1 MQVTSIFTRSV
12 VVTLVFTMLAMVL
25 TLQPVGAKDSLTY
38 KTDFSGEELFRG
50 IFFLQGDVV
59 NYIPELKKVKD
70 SVPDAKEPEGEVLK
84 FMDSIILAMNEID
97 PAYFKKLENAIYSKN
112 PNQIKSELEYGAEL
126 LVKTDL
132 IPLGEHADIDKNAGE
147 ALCAVYVLWSVSIG
161 IVSIALE
168 VAVGVE
174 VYVVVAVEYWW
185 PNSASNNV
193 NSLSGERLI
202 SSLAVN
208 L

>member
-1 MQVTSIFTRSV
+1 MQVTSIFKRSV
-12 VVTLVFTMLAMVL
+12 VVTLVFTMLAMVM
-25 TLQPVGAKDSLTY
+25 TLQPVGAKGSLTN

-70 SVPDAKEPEGEVLK
+70 SLPEAKEPEGEALK
-84 FMDSIILAMNEID
+84 FMDSVILAMNELD
-97 PAYFKKLENAIYSKN
+97 AAYFKNLENAMYSKN

-126 LVKTDL
+126 LVKTNL
-132 IPLGEHADIDKNAGE
+132 IPLNELADKDKGAGE
-147 ALCAVYVLWSVSIG
+147 GRCAVYAVGSVSVVV
-161 IVSIALE
+161 VSIALE

-174 VYVVVAVEYWW
+174 VYVVVTSEYWFGLA
-185 PNSASNNV
+185 ASNNG
-193 NSLSGERLI
+193 NGLSGERLI